1 MVTWDLFQPK
11 TGSVTYHGGGQE
23 AQEVMLKYSDNIW
36 NKTETEAGKVSGI
49 TLGQHT

>member
-23 AQEVMLKYSDNIW
+23 VMLKYSDNVW